1 MDVQTSLNR
10 IEELF
15 RIMYLGLWVL
25 WAETRWIAGPDIGYQ
40 RRLTLMR
47 RRQEA
52 IQDELSRMATLA
64 DPRRE
69 QLAGDLALLEGDIA
83 RLEKDRK
90 AHRAGHLA
98 PLRAR
103 FGWLLQGG
111 WALIRL
117 NALRRETF
125 LKKRSLPRAFRRG
138 AHPSFSKGF
147 PHWANASAGISFFS
161 GKRYRRNQ

>member
-25 WAETRWIAGPDIGYQ
+25 WTETRWIAGPDIGYQ

-83 RLEKDRK
+83 RLEKDRE
-90 AHRAGHLA
+90 AHRAGLSARSA
-98 PLRAR
+98 P
-103 FGWLLQGG
+103 GSGG
-111 WALIRL
+111 CF
-117 NALRRETF
+117 REDG
-125 LKKRSLPRAFRRG
+125 L
-138 AHPSFSKGF
+138 
-147 PHWANASAGISFFS
+147 
-161 GKRYRRNQ
+161 

>member
-1 MDVQTSLNR
+1 MDFQTSLNR

-47 RRQEA
+47 RRQGA

-69 QLAGDLALLEGDIA
+69 QLAGDLALLEGDIV
-83 RLEKDRK
+83 RLEKTGK
-90 AHRAGHLA
+90 PTA
-98 PLRAR
+98 PGTSPAPRPVRVAALRR
-103 FGWLLQGG
+103 MGVEQD
-111 WALIRL
+111 
-117 NALRRETF
+117 ALRRETF

-138 AHPSFSKGF
+138 AHPSFSKCF
-147 PHWANASAGISFFS
+147 PHRANASAGISFFS

>member
-40 RRLTLMR
+40 RRL
-47 RRQEA
+47 QEA

-103 FGWLLQGG
+103 FGWLL
-111 WALIRL
+111 
-117 NALRRETF
+117 
-125 LKKRSLPRAFRRG
+125 
-138 AHPSFSKGF
+138 
-147 PHWANASAGISFFS
+147 
-161 GKRYRRNQ
+161 

>member
-69 QLAGDLALLEGDIA
+69 QLATLPCL
-83 RLEKDRK
+83 K
-90 AHRAGHLA
+90 AISSG
-98 PLRAR
+98 
-103 FGWLLQGG
+103 
-111 WALIRL
+111 
-117 NALRRETF
+117 
-125 LKKRSLPRAFRRG
+125 LKKTGKPTAPGTSPRSAPG
-138 AHPSFSKGF
+138 
-147 PHWANASAGISFFS
+147 S
-161 GKRYRRNQ
+161 GGCFKADGR

>member
-69 QLAGDLALLEGDIA
+69 PSLPA
-83 RLEKDRK
+83 RSPSLFFQRLSSSGE
-90 AHRAGHLA
+90 
-98 PLRAR
+98 R
-103 FGWLLQGG
+103 FGGHFLFF
-111 WALIRL
+111 
-117 NALRRETF
+117 RETVQ
-125 LKKRSLPRAFRRG
+125 KKSVM
-138 AHPSFSKGF
+138 
-147 PHWANASAGISFFS
+147 AGKHSS
-161 GKRYRRNQ
+161 PAC

>member
-47 RRQEA
+47 RRQGA

-69 QLAGDLALLEGDIA
+69 QLAGDLALLEGDIV
-83 RLEKDRK
+83 RLEKDRE

-98 PLRAR
+98 PLR
-103 FGWLLQGG
+103 
-111 WALIRL
+111 
-117 NALRRETF
+117 ALRRETF

-147 PHWANASAGISFFS
+147 PHRANASAGISFFS

>member
-64 DPRRE
+64 DPRRL
-69 QLAGDLALLEGDIA
+69 QLALLEGDIV
-83 RLEKDRK
+83 RLEKDRE

-103 FGWLLQGG
+103 FGWLL
-111 WALIRL
+111 
-117 NALRRETF
+117 
-125 LKKRSLPRAFRRG
+125 
-138 AHPSFSKGF
+138 
-147 PHWANASAGISFFS
+147 
-161 GKRYRRNQ
+161 

>member
-47 RRQEA
+47 R
-52 IQDELSRMATLA
+52 ATLA

-83 RLEKDRK
+83 RLEKDRE

-103 FGWLLQGG
+103 FGWLL
-111 WALIRL
+111 
-117 NALRRETF
+117 
-125 LKKRSLPRAFRRG
+125 
-138 AHPSFSKGF
+138 
-147 PHWANASAGISFFS
+147 
-161 GKRYRRNQ
+161 

>member
-1 MDVQTSLNR
+1 MDFQTSLNR

-47 RRQEA
+47 RRQGA

-69 QLAGDLALLEGDIA
+69 QLAGDPALLEGDIV
-83 RLEKDRK
+83 RLEKDRE

-103 FGWLLQGG
+103 FGWLL
-111 WALIRL
+111 
-117 NALRRETF
+117 
-125 LKKRSLPRAFRRG
+125 
-138 AHPSFSKGF
+138 
-147 PHWANASAGISFFS
+147 
-161 GKRYRRNQ
+161 

>member
-1 MDVQTSLNR
+1 MDFQTSLNR

-47 RRQEA
+47 RRQGA

-69 QLAGDLALLEGDIA
+69 QLAVVTLTCGSGCNTCFCHWVGGGPTSPEGSDVLMTEIEGGYVLQAITPKGEELLAASSLAEGAEQFPKAEAA
-83 RLEKDRK
+83 RKRDSSFTE
-90 AHRAGHLA
+90 G
-98 PLRAR
+98 LR
-103 FGWLLQGG
+103 
-111 WALIRL
+111 
-117 NALRRETF
+117 E
-125 LKKRSLPRAFRRG
+125 
-138 AHPSFSKGF
+138 
-147 PHWANASAGISFFS
+147 
-161 GKRYRRNQ
+161 

>member
-25 WAETRWIAGPDIGYQ
+25 WAETRWIAGPDIVYQ

-83 RLEKDRK
+83 RLEKDREER
-90 AHRAGHLA
+90 RAAPHLVAGPAADGDGVGLCVGHVGA
-98 PLRAR
+98 D
-103 FGWLLQGG
+103 GG
-111 WALIRL
+111 GGVVRDA
-117 NALRRETF
+117 A
-125 LKKRSLPRAFRRG
+125 
-138 AHPSFSKGF
+138 
-147 PHWANASAGISFFS
+147 
-161 GKRYRRNQ
+161 

>member
-47 RRQEA
+47 RRQGA

-69 QLAGDLALLEGDIA
+69 QLAGDLALLEGDIV
-83 RLEKDRK
+83 RLGKRPE
-90 AHRAGHLA
+90 AHRAGTSPRSA
-98 PLRAR
+98 P
-103 FGWLLQGG
+103 GSGG
-111 WALIRL
+111 CFKADGR
-117 NALRRETF
+117 
-125 LKKRSLPRAFRRG
+125 
-138 AHPSFSKGF
+138 
-147 PHWANASAGISFFS
+147 
-161 GKRYRRNQ
+161 

>member
-40 RRLTLMR
+40 RRLTLM
-47 RRQEA
+47 
-52 IQDELSRMATLA
+52 
-64 DPRRE
+64 PRRE
-69 QLAGDLALLEGDIA
+69 QLAGDLALLEGDIV
-83 RLEKDRK
+83 RLEKNRE

-103 FGWLLQGG
+103 FGWLL
-111 WALIRL
+111 
-117 NALRRETF
+117 
-125 LKKRSLPRAFRRG
+125 
-138 AHPSFSKGF
+138 
-147 PHWANASAGISFFS
+147 
-161 GKRYRRNQ
+161 

>member
-47 RRQEA
+47 RRQGA

-69 QLAGDLALLEGDIA
+69 QLAGDLNIEAVIA
-83 RLEKDRK
+83 DPSATLPCLK
-90 AHRAGHLA
+90 AISSG
-98 PLRAR
+98 
-103 FGWLLQGG
+103 
-111 WALIRL
+111 
-117 NALRRETF
+117 
-125 LKKRSLPRAFRRG
+125 LKKTGKPTAPGTSPRSAPG
-138 AHPSFSKGF
+138 
-147 PHWANASAGISFFS
+147 S
-161 GKRYRRNQ
+161 GGCFKADGR

>member
-40 RRLTLMR
+40 RRL
-47 RRQEA
+47 
-52 IQDELSRMATLA
+52 SRMATLA

-69 QLAGDLALLEGDIA
+69 QLAGDLALLEGDIV
-83 RLEKDRK
+83 RLEKDRE

-103 FGWLLQGG
+103 FGWLL
-111 WALIRL
+111 
-117 NALRRETF
+117 
-125 LKKRSLPRAFRRG
+125 
-138 AHPSFSKGF
+138 
-147 PHWANASAGISFFS
+147 
-161 GKRYRRNQ
+161 

>member
-1 MDVQTSLNR
+1 MDFQTSLNR

-40 RRLTLMR
+40 RR
-47 RRQEA
+47 
-52 IQDELSRMATLA
+52 

-69 QLAGDLALLEGDIA
+69 QLAGDLALLEGDIV
-83 RLEKDRK
+83 RLEKDRE

-103 FGWLLQGG
+103 FGWLL
-111 WALIRL
+111 
-117 NALRRETF
+117 
-125 LKKRSLPRAFRRG
+125 
-138 AHPSFSKGF
+138 
-147 PHWANASAGISFFS
+147 
-161 GKRYRRNQ
+161 

>member
-25 WAETRWIAGPDIGYQ
+25 WAEARWIAGPDIGYQ

-52 IQDELSRMATLA
+52 IQGELATLA

-83 RLEKDRK
+83 RLEKGRE
-90 AHRAGHLA
+90 AHRAEYLA

-103 FGWLLQGG
+103 FGWLL
-111 WALIRL
+111 
-117 NALRRETF
+117 
-125 LKKRSLPRAFRRG
+125 
-138 AHPSFSKGF
+138 
-147 PHWANASAGISFFS
+147 
-161 GKRYRRNQ
+161 

>member
-1 MDVQTSLNR
+1 MDFQTSLNR

-47 RRQEA
+47 RRQGA

-69 QLAGDLALLEGDIA
+69 Q
-83 RLEKDRK
+83 DRE

-103 FGWLLQGG
+103 FGWLL
-111 WALIRL
+111 
-117 NALRRETF
+117 
-125 LKKRSLPRAFRRG
+125 
-138 AHPSFSKGF
+138 
-147 PHWANASAGISFFS
+147 
-161 GKRYRRNQ
+161 